1 MMSIKLVKSSLNS
14 LSLTSYINTVHL
26 LQSVVQHWRI
36 INKFIV
42 YTGVHCGVY
51 SLGFGEGM
59 MMFTNDYS
67 VLQNNST
74 YSLPSFPT
82 PEEHSSF
89 HSPHTFAFPQI
100 LLGSYRLV
108 LLIWQC
114 A

>member
-1 MMSIKLVKSSLNS
+1 MSIKLVQSSLNS
-14 LSLTSYINTVHL
+14 LALTSYINTVRL
-26 LQSVVQHWRI
+26 LRLIVQHWCI

-59 MMFTNDYS
+59 MMFTSDYS
-67 VLQNNST
+67 IIQNNPT
-74 YSLPSFPT
+74 YSLLSFPT
-82 PEEHSSF
+82 SEEHSPF
-89 HSPHTFAFPQI
+89 YSPQTSAFPRI

-108 LLIWQC
+108 LLIWQY